1 MRLAVAVAATIGLRY
16 VIVSN
21 FYPVPEFPFNILPF
35 VFGAILL
42 AGLSWYWYLKRTSPE
57 VANRIGTIQSVSPEE
72 QQRLLDAE

>member
-1 MRLAVAVAATIGLRY
+1 AGCFKDRGTRP
-16 VIVSN
+16 N

-42 AGLSWYWYLKRTSPE
+42 AGLSWYWYLKRTRPE

-72 QQRLLDAE
+72 QQRWIDAGVTS